1 MGEGASRAL
10 STGEIRGEGGVD
22 GGCSARSK
30 YVGGVRDGGA
40 SRAVNTWVWAGWGVA
55 TVWLRVPTLSK
66 PEEVKCD

>member
-1 MGEGASRAL
+1 MEGAPRAL
-10 STGEIRGEGGVD
+10 STWGGEGW
-22 GGCSARSK
+22 
-30 YVGGVRDGGA
+30 GA